1 MFLPNLKRVDSEK
14 KMSETEEELKLIIEK
29 LQKANDNAVYD
40 EILLLQRFLGQPQA
54 NLSSIRRDYQTGI
67 QTIEEIEKISAS
79 IDKLNDEIQN
89 EISKNAEIIEKEL
102 LNEVIEIN
110 DDL

>member
-1 MFLPNLKRVDSEK
+1 
-14 KMSETEEELKLIIEK
+14 MSETEEELRLVIEK

-67 QTIEEIEKISAS
+67 QTIEEIDKISAS
-79 IDKLNDEIQN
+79 IDKLNDQIQN
-89 EISKNAEIIEKEL
+89 EISRKNAETNIEIDS

>member
-1 MFLPNLKRVDSEK
+1 MGDSEK

-54 NLSSIRRDYQTGI
+54 NLSSIRRDCHTGI
-67 QTIEEIEKISAS
+67 QTIEEIEKISGS
-79 IDKLNDEIQN
+79 IDKLNDQIQN
-89 EISKNAEIIEKEL
+89 EISKNAEIIEKES
-102 LNEVIEIN
+102 LNEIIEKK
-110 DDL
+110 DDSEKKK

>member
-1 MFLPNLKRVDSEK
+1 
-14 KMSETEEELKLIIEK
+14 MSETEEELRLVIEK

-79 IDKLNDEIQN
+79 IDKLNDQIQN
-89 EISKNAEIIEKEL
+89 EISRKNAETNIEIDS

>member
-1 MFLPNLKRVDSEK
+1 
-14 KMSETEEELKLIIEK
+14 MSETEEELKLIIEK

-79 IDKLNDEIQN
+79 IDKLNNEIQN
-89 EISKNAEIIEKEL
+89 EISKNAEIIQTES

-110 DDL
+110 DDTL